1 MGDEFFALFGR
12 AHDRPP
18 MGAGSGRVGPTG
30 SSRRRDPMVA
40 SRGLVGKPETR
51 LLAVC
56 GSGEIPLN
64 YRG

>member
-18 MGAGSGRVGPTG
+18 MGAGSDGVGPTG

-51 LLAVC
+51 LLAVV
-56 GSGEIPLN
+56 GQGKSP
-64 YRG
+64 